1 MWKRLVSPRPDKR
14 AAGGLLGIQPRTKAK
29 IVASSAVAATLKQQP
44 GAPVAA
50 TNPSS
55 TVMDDSA
62 LEELIVDKDGN
73 TSKMFVPPP
82 RYRFRD
88 LIMGDFAFND
98 DGER

>member
-1 MWKRLVSPRPDKR
+1 MSPRPEKG
-14 AAGGLLGIQPRTKAK
+14 AAGGLLKGQPKSKVK
-29 IVASSAVAATLKQQP
+29 IVEAAVAKQ
-44 GAPVAA
+44 APAA
-50 TNPSS
+50 NIS

-62 LEELIVDKDGN
+62 LEELVVDKDGN

>member
-1 MWKRLVSPRPDKR
+1 MSPRPEKR
-14 AAGGLLGIQPRTKAK
+14 AAGGLLSAQPKSKVK
-29 IVASSAVAATLKQQP
+29 IVSAVAAVVASKQIP
-44 GAPVAA
+44 TA
-50 TNPSS
+50 NDS

-62 LEELIVDKDGN
+62 LEELVVDKDGN